1 MTRSRAWYVQLAF
14 GFLAMLAS
22 MGLLDRYVT
31 PAIAATSIDSTSDA
45 SKDTKDMKVIT
56 LKSPSTSRKATAAPA
71 ARAPKASRQVEQDQ
85 LEYWIGVRS
94 HAPLPPVLRAHIKIP
109 EGQGLQV
116 LDVVEKGPGQ
126 KAGLKANDILINIG
140 KMPLRSV
147 EDLVGAVEA
156 SQGKPFEIGLLRDGK
171 PVTVTVN
178 PEKRP
183 EEMRRPSLPE
193 SSSPEMARLREIY
206 ERAYPRQDFKP
217 PMRLRYFHPGMVV
230 PPGTQIHSPL
240 PENLSISIVR
250 SGKKPAVIKVERN
263 GEKWEVT
270 ENELDQLPEDI
281 RPHVEQML
289 NGTIVGAMPEFDFM
303 PLLGPN
309 RNMPVSP
316 NRVEMEKRWQ
326 DQIRQMQ
333 EHVQQMEQMMEQ
345 MRQQMQTP
353 TPPMR

>member
-22 MGLLDRYVT
+22 MGLVDRYIT
-31 PAIAATSIDSTSDA
+31 PAIAAPSIDSTSDA
-45 SKDTKDMKVIT
+45 SKDMKVVT
-56 LKSPSTSRKATAAPA
+56 LKSPSTSRAAITAP
-71 ARAPKASRQVEQDQ
+71 APKATRQVEQKEP
-85 LEYWIGVRS
+85 EYWIGVRCY
-94 HAPLPPVLRAHIKIP
+94 APLPPVLRAHIDIP

-116 LDVVEKGPGQ
+116 LYVVEKGPGQ
-126 KAGLKANDILINIG
+126 KAGLKQNDILINIG
-140 KMPLRSV
+140 KTPLRSTQ
-147 EDLVGAVEA
+147 DLVDAVEA
-156 SQGKPFEIGLLRDGK
+156 SQGKSFEIGLLRDGK
-171 PVTVTVN
+171 PITLTVN

-183 EEMRRPSLPE
+183 KNMRRPTLPAT
-193 SSSPEMARLREIY
+193 SSPEMARLQKLFQQ
-206 ERAYPRQDFKP
+206 AQAQDGYKP
-217 PMRLRYFHPGMVV
+217 QMRFRFLHPGIVV
-230 PPGTQIHSPL
+230 PPGTSLHPTL

-270 ENELDQLPEDI
+270 EDELDQLPEDI

-289 NGTIVGAMPEFDFM
+289 NGTVAGAMPEFDFM

-309 RNMPVSP
+309 RNMPVP
-316 NRVEMEKRWQ
+316 QNRLEMEKRWQ
-326 DQIRQMQ
+326 EQIRQMQ
-333 EHVQQMEQMMEQ
+333 DHVQQMEQMMEQ